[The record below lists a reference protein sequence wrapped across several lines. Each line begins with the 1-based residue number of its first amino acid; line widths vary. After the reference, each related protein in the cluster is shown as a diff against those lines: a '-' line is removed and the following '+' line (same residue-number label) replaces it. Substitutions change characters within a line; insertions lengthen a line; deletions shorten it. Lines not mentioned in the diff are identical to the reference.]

1 MSAKFRSDAVLL
13 VFASTLA
20 IRSDATL
27 LIFAS
32 TLAINGML
40 RHWWLLLSTL
50 ALRSDAARLILAST
64 RAIRSDAIPH
74 WSLLVHL
81 HQKWFYAI
89 DFCFDTCHHNCC
101 NTIDFALTL
110 ASEVMQ
116 HYWSV
121 LRHLPPEVMLPN
133 ATSLI
138 FASTLAITSDATLL
152 IFASTLAIWRDA
164 AQLIFASTLAIRSN
178 ATVFIY
184 AARICRSWSPSV
196 NCFTIRRDFLR
207 RKVVFG
213 IEDRCTFA
221 GGNESKEP

>member
-1 MSAKFRSDAVLL
+1 MI
-13 VFASTLA
+13 ASVYTRPQKRCCA
-20 IRSDATL
+20 IDLSFDTCHQKWCYTA
-27 LIFAS
+27 LIFACP
-32 TLAINGML
+32 LAPEVILCYWFLL
-40 RHWWLLLSTL
+40 RH
-50 ALRSDAARLILAST
+50 
-64 RAIRSDAIPH
+64 
-74 WSLLVHL
+74 
-81 HQKWFYAI
+81 
-89 DFCFDTCHHNCC
+89 CHHNCC

-164 AQLIFASTLAIRSN
+164 TQLIFASTLAIRSN
-178 ATVFIY
+178 ATVSIY

-213 IEDRCTFA
+213 IEDRCTFT